1 MKHKRTILID
11 RIKLETGHMESA
23 FSDML
28 STGKGIRVIG
38 IYRVAQK

>member
-28 STGKGIRVIG
+28 STGKGRVIG